1 MGDKPMKLDFY
12 RKWLI
17 AIWSVGFLVP
27 FVLILFQY
35 GGGKYG
41 GKLTE
46 VLGWLTSLT
55 LSTILMMIGI
65 LVANPTATSQKE
77 EKPEAE
83 MTEEEKEAN
92 RIAVAKANHE
102 RFVFLLAVSCSVV
115 YLLIISLVFFFEP
128 YSKNTPQELMRN
140 SKIFLA
146 VPDSLISLLIG
157 YFFGKQ

>member
-1 MGDKPMKLDFY
+1 MEERTMKLEFY
-12 RKWLI
+12 RKCLVLI
-17 AIWSVGFLVP
+17 WGVGFLIP
-27 FVLILFQY
+27 FILIMIQF

-41 GKLTE
+41 GKIIE

-55 LSTILMMIGI
+55 LPTILMMIGI
-65 LVANPTATSQKE
+65 IVANPITNTADEEISDE
-77 EKPEAE
+77 EK
-83 MTEEEKEAN
+83 TDEEKELAQK
-92 RIAVAKANHE
+92 ALAKAAHE
-102 RFVFLLAVSCSVV
+102 KFVFNWAVGVSAA

-128 YSKNTPQELMRN
+128 FSTTTPQELMRN